1 MEFDVLEDLKSVV
14 LIAAERH
21 PKNYYAWS
29 HLRWLTQNF
38 GAAEVSDH
46 PKMLAIVKDWCL
58 RHPADTS
65 GFSFLLF
72 ILFAP
77 GSSDDSPEKIEAC
90 SSVCREVLRLTV
102 SFKWIHESVWVFL
115 RTLVASEYVVEDDR
129 KAFFE
134 AIETVQ
140 KAYPMAQV
148 LLETAGDWCVRYQRT
163 P

>member
-1 MEFDVLEDLKSVV
+1 
-14 LIAAERH
+14 
-21 PKNYYAWS
+21 
-29 HLRWLTQNF
+29 
-38 GAAEVSDH
+38 
-46 PKMLAIVKDWCL
+46 MLAIVKDWCL

-90 SSVCREVLRLTV
+90 SSVCREVLRLSV